1 AAAARLRPRH
11 APRAARPILRERHRE
26 DRLTRWPTT
35 TTRRPA
41 SRCGSRS
48 GSSSWPRSGCG
59 SRWGSSSPHC
69 GSRSPSPATRSPP
82 ASPTRS
88 GNGSGATPAAT
99 SPDLPRDAV
108 GPEQDAQVGVEAV
121 ARVDEV
127 LVGEL
132 EDGRAVRPF
141 EVDVD
146 RAVTGVEP
154 QDLLEPVDLL

>member
-1 AAAARLRPRH
+1 
-11 APRAARPILRERHRE
+11 
-26 DRLTRWPTT
+26 
-35 TTRRPA
+35 
-41 SRCGSRS
+41 
-48 GSSSWPRSGCG
+48 
-59 SRWGSSSPHC
+59 
-69 GSRSPSPATRSPP
+69 
-82 ASPTRS
+82 
-88 GNGSGATPAAT
+88 ATPAAT

-132 EDGRAVRPF
+132 KDGRAVRPF

-154 QDLLEPVDLL
+154 QDLLEPVDLLVRQGRPLDSDPDGRPAVEDDLGLGDLHGDD